1 MRDLRAERRLYGTM
15 ENPPDTGPPRP
26 DAPGDHRPPADE
38 GAKGSASGTHHT
50 RPYLARYA
58 EVYDAARAEGAGVAE
73 AMAVAEAEL
82 ARDLERRW
90 LGGGG
95 TP

>member
-1 MRDLRAERRLYGTM
+1 
-15 ENPPDTGPPRP
+15 
-26 DAPGDHRPPADE
+26 
-38 GAKGSASGTHHT
+38 
-50 RPYLARYA
+50 LARYA

-82 ARDLERRW
+82 ARDLERRR
-90 LGGGG
+90 LGGG